1 MSNLPRQLSQ
11 SHDVSAKVAQLL
23 LQTRTRLALARF
35 NERAQQ
41 AREQIAGSTTN
52 PTLLSELWAGGARYG
67 VDFAQRSIL
76 PWDTLRQRG
85 NKYLLLGIG
94 AVVILQL
101 QFTYAPTLQRL
112 FDTDAVALHVWP
124 WLFAGG
130 FVFIVVVEME
140 KLIIRSSPSLRDAV
154 TAVEAGT

>member
-23 LQTRTRLALARF
+23 RTRMRLALARF

-52 PTLLSELWAGGARYG
+52 PTWLSELSAGDARYG

-76 PWDTLRQRG
+76 LWGTLRRRG

-94 AVVILQL
+94 AAVILQL
-101 QFTYAPTLQRL
+101 LFTYAPTLQRL
-112 FDTDAVALHVWP
+112 FDTDAVPLHAWP

-130 FVFIVVVEME
+130 FVLFVVVEME

>member
-1 MSNLPRQLSQ
+1 MSNLANKLSKGQ
-11 SHDVSAKVAQLL
+11 DVSAKVAQLL
-23 LQTRTRLALARF
+23 QTRTKLALTRF

-41 AREQIAGSTTN
+41 AREQIAGLTTN
-52 PTLLSELWAGGARYG
+52 PASLSELWASGARYG

-76 PWDTLRQRG
+76 LWDALRQRG

-101 QFTYAPTLQRL
+101 LFTYAPPLQRL
-112 FDTDAVALHVWP
+112 FDTEVAPLHVWP
-124 WLFAGG
+124 WLFAGR
-130 FVFIVVVEME
+130 FVFFVVVEME